1 MWSKKDKVW
10 MHYIHDIIAADVAS
24 GVFLAHFMRQARLAK
39 SYVSALEVVDLQRYK
54 VIRKAKKVLDCLS
67 DTDNQSFVFIIGKN

>member
-24 GVFLAHFMRQARLAK
+24 GVFLAHYMRQMRMAK
-39 SYVSALEVVDLQRYK
+39 TYAAALEVVDLQRYK
-54 VIRKAKKVLDCLS
+54 VIRKTRKVLSALNDADDS
-67 DTDNQSFVFIIGKN
+67 SFVFVVGKN